1 MFLFKEVKVLQ
12 SLEGQCQSST
22 YRMTMLKHNIPRLES
37 EINESFSIS
46 VLSDQNSIETCR
58 LSYHRIILFEKG
70 MGTILVDGN
79 AFRIDENQLYLISKG
94 QIVSITD
101 ETELLGMQISFGDCF
116 WERSPASANNC
127 KAVLFNNAADNQQ
140 ILLQQKDIKELSP
153 LFASLYSEYKQP
165 AYINKLDA
173 MAAYLK
179 IIMIKIANIN
189 ALLIKG
195 YDNFEKQVFRKF
207 LGLVSND
214 YYLRHEVADYSN
226 QLNITSRRLSELCK
240 RCYGKGAKEIIN
252 GQIIAAAKRDLQFTS
267 LTIKEIAY
275 KLNFATPE
283 QFSHFFKKNTL
294 ASPSEYR
301 SSFMAIGG

>member
-1 MFLFKEVKVLQ
+1 MLQ
-12 SLEGQCQSST
+12 
-22 YRMTMLKHNIPRLES
+22 HNLPPVES
-37 EINESFSIS
+37 EIKESFSINI
-46 VLSDQNSIETCR
+46 LSDQNSIETYR
-58 LSYHRIILFEKG
+58 LSYHRIILVEKG
-70 MGTILVDGN
+70 KGTILVDGN
-79 AFRIDENQLYLISKG
+79 TFRIDENQLYLISKG
-94 QIVSITD
+94 QIFGITD
-101 ETELLGMQISFGDCF
+101 ETELSGVEISFGDCF

-140 ILLQQKDIKELSP
+140 ILLQQKDINELYP

-165 AYINKLDA
+165 AYVNKIDA

-207 LGLVSND
+207 LGLVSSD
-214 YYLRHEVADYSN
+214 YYLRHEISDYSN

-240 RCYGKGAKEIIN
+240 RCSGKGAKEIIN
-252 GQIIAAAKRDLQFTS
+252 GQIIAEAKRNLQFTS

-294 ASPSEYR
+294 VSPSEYR
-301 SSFMAIGG
+301 SSFIGIGS

>member
-1 MFLFKEVKVLQ
+1 M
-12 SLEGQCQSST
+12 
-22 YRMTMLKHNIPRLES
+22 MNIPQHHLPCLES

-46 VLSDQNSIETCR
+46 RLSDQNSIETYR
-58 LSYHRIILFEKG
+58 LSYHRIILIEKG
-70 MGTILVDGN
+70 KGTILVDGN
-79 AFRIDENQLYLISKG
+79 TFQIDENQLYLISKG
-94 QIVSITD
+94 QIFGISC
-101 ETELLGMQISFGDCF
+101 EAELLGTEISFGDCF

-140 ILLQQKDIKELSP
+140 VLLEQKDINELTP

-165 AYINKLDA
+165 VYVNKIDA

-195 YDNFEKQVFRKF
+195 YDDFEKQVFRKF
-207 LGLVSND
+207 LGLVSSD
-214 YYLRHEVADYSN
+214 YYLRHEVSDYSN

-240 RCYGKGAKEIIN
+240 RSSGKGAKEIIN
-252 GQIIAAAKRDLQFTS
+252 GQIIAEAKRNLHFTS

-275 KLNFATPE
+275 QLNFATPE
-283 QFSHFFKKNTL
+283 QFSHFFKKHTL
-294 ASPSEYR
+294 ATPSEYR
-301 SSFMAIGG
+301 SSFMRLGS